1 MLVSA
6 QNAWRTLHTQLFTP
20 ISLNRYGGNILDED
34 PRYNYTEHFPHDVA
48 QRTQF
53 MLQPC
58 LSVYDH
64 LDFGALSM
72 GYDGLWVRP
81 AALSLAGCSALL
93 QFSAAVSQPAALS
106 QHNTSTPNIY
116 ATMTPTT
123 PVEIGEG
130 LIIAIER
137 TITSRA
143 GVIEPPAGAGPYKGS
158 KVYTYHDCYLESVV
172 AGGLSVNVEQLR
184 PRDIVIVVWE

>member
-1 MLVSA
+1 MSA

-72 GYDGLWVRP
+72 GYDGLWVRQLP
-81 AALSLAGCSALL
+81 SLLRVAQHCCSSQLQCLNQLPSLSTTRALR
-93 QFSAAVSQPAALS
+93 
-106 QHNTSTPNIY
+106 TSTP
-116 ATMTPTT
+116 
-123 PVEIGEG
+123 
-130 LIIAIER
+130 R
-137 TITSRA
+137 
-143 GVIEPPAGAGPYKGS
+143 
-158 KVYTYHDCYLESVV
+158 
-172 AGGLSVNVEQLR
+172 
-184 PRDIVIVVWE
+184 

>member
-1 MLVSA
+1 MSA

-48 QRTQF
+48 QRTEF

-72 GYDGLWVRP
+72 GYDGLWVSCP
-81 AALSLAGCSALL
+81 LSCGYHNSISQRSCCLL
-93 QFSAAVSQPAALS
+93 STTRARR
-106 QHNTSTPNIY
+106 TSTP
-116 ATMTPTT
+116 
-123 PVEIGEG
+123 
-130 LIIAIER
+130 R
-137 TITSRA
+137 
-143 GVIEPPAGAGPYKGS
+143 
-158 KVYTYHDCYLESVV
+158 
-172 AGGLSVNVEQLR
+172 
-184 PRDIVIVVWE
+184 